1 LAFVIPMQTKFVLN
15 LAILLF
21 LNLLVNPFWIFGI
34 DRNVQNMA
42 GAEEYGIYFALFN
55 FSLVFSILLDLGITN
70 YNTRN
75 IAQNNHLVEKY
86 FSKLVVLKLLLGLFY
101 FTVVGALFFVFDYPI
116 ERLEIFVL
124 LAFNQFV
131 LSFIL
136 FIRSNFA
143 GLQMFKTDSVISIID
158 RLLLI
163 FICGYWI
170 ATDYFDGGFPINYF
184 VYAQTAAYLSSAL
197 IAFLVLFSKTRVFKF
212 SFKFNFFAVSIK
224 NSFPF
229 ALLIMLMALYSRTDS
244 IMLERMLGDE
254 GALQS
259 GIYAQS
265 FRLLDALTNVA
276 YLFSVILIPLFAN
289 MIKEKQNILQLF
301 QLAMILIGIPAFY
314 LFVNTYIYNQN
325 LMQVLYSEHLEDSS
339 IIIIFHLFSFVCIAL
354 SYITGSLLT
363 ALGNMKWLNNIAL
376 AGTFVNILLNLIVI
390 PEYKAIGAAATSS
403 LTQLV
408 VLALQFLI
416 VLKFFD
422 LKWNFSLLLKLILM
436 GLLIIGGSLLSSN
449 IFENITLSLFISI
462 LIAFLGL
469 FVLRIIKINDV
480 LDMIKNLKTETQ

>member
-1 LAFVIPMQTKFVLN
+1 MQTKFVLN

-21 LNLLVNPFWIFGI
+21 LNLLVKPFWIFGI
-34 DRNVQNMA
+34 DRNVQNLA

-86 FSKLVVLKLLLGLFY
+86 FSKLVVLKLILGLFY
-101 FTVVGALFFVFDYPI
+101 FAVVGVLFFVFNYPI
-116 ERLEIFVL
+116 ERLEIFGL
-124 LAFNQFV
+124 LALNQFI

-143 GLQMFKTDSVISIID
+143 GLQMFKTDSVISIVD

-170 ATDYFDGGFPINYF
+170 ATDYFNGGFPINYF
-184 VYAQTAAYLSSAL
+184 VYAQTAAYLASAL
-197 IAFLVLFSKTRVFKF
+197 IAFLVLFSKTREFKF
-212 SFKFNFFAVSIK
+212 SFKLNFFAVSLK

-244 IMLERMLGDE
+244 IMLERMLGNE

-289 MIKEKQNILQLF
+289 MIKDNQNIVKLF
-301 QLAMILIGIPAFY
+301 QLAMLLIGIPAFY

-325 LMQVLYSEHLEDSS
+325 LMELLYSEHLEDSS

-376 AGTFVNILLNLIVI
+376 AGTVVNVILNFIII

-403 LTQLV
+403 LTQLI
-408 VLALQFLI
+408 VLVLQFLI
-416 VLKFFD
+416 VLKFFS
-422 LKWNFSLLLKLILM
+422 LKWNLSLSLKLLVLALVIISSSFFSSSFFDNIFIS
-436 GLLIIGGSLLSSN
+436 LIISVL
-449 IFENITLSLFISI
+449 ISV
-462 LIAFLGL
+462 LGL
-469 FVLRIIKINDV
+469 FFLRIIMIKDV
-480 LDMIKNLKTETQ
+480 LNILKIVKT

>member
-1 LAFVIPMQTKFVLN
+1 
-15 LAILLF
+15 
-21 LNLLVNPFWIFGI
+21 
-34 DRNVQNMA
+34 
-42 GAEEYGIYFALFN
+42 
-55 FSLVFSILLDLGITN
+55 
-70 YNTRN
+70 
-75 IAQNNHLVEKY
+75 
-86 FSKLVVLKLLLGLFY
+86 
-101 FTVVGALFFVFDYPI
+101 
-116 ERLEIFVL
+116 
-124 LAFNQFV
+124 
-131 LSFIL
+131 
-136 FIRSNFA
+136 
-143 GLQMFKTDSVISIID
+143 MFKTDSVISIID

-376 AGTFVNILLNLIVI
+376 AGTFVNIILNLIVI
-390 PEYKAIGAAATSS
+390 PDYKAIGAAATSS

-436 GLLIIGGSLLSSN
+436 GLLIIGSSLLSSN
-449 IFENITLSLFISI
+449 IFENIILSLFISI